1 MENLLLPIAIT
12 LSVFVAGIALFKK
25 FLKIIIVLALVA
37 GIVSFYTQN
46 VFAFELFGSSIE
58 ENEVSKSSNPLRSV
72 YIMIQNEDD
81 RVLIFEKK
89 RFLLMTVSEDNE
101 VILFDKKARKFDIGE
116 LSEPTIKK
124 MIKDFFGDLKLYNV
138 IDQKEE

>member
-12 LSVFVAGIALFKK
+12 LSVFIAGISLFKK
-25 FLKIIIVLALVA
+25 FLKLIIVLALVA
-37 GIVSFYTQN
+37 GIVSFYTQD

-58 ENEVSKSSNPLRSV
+58 ENEVSKSSKPLRSV

-138 IDQKEE
+138 IDQKE